1 MEARVNYAAVGVFVL
16 VLGAALIGAVLWLSG
31 GGAYRN
37 TYDTYYAYMDE
48 SVSGLSLD
56 APVRYRGVEVGR
68 VRRIALAPE
77 DIERVQLTM
86 DIARGTPVK
95 VDTVAVLRMQGL
107 TGIGY
112 VELAGGSSNS
122 PPLVALAGEEYPV
135 IRSGPSLM
143 VRLDSAVTAL
153 LDNVNRSSASFNALM
168 DEDNRGALKQ
178 ALADFQVVTRTLAA
192 RSTAIDSGLANAARA
207 MENTA
212 RLAAELS
219 QLVARVQRSAD
230 GFDRMAGEVARA
242 GASAGGTLESAR
254 AALDSARTALDNAR
268 AEARDFAA
276 ETLPEA
282 RQLVTELREMAA
294 SLRRLSEEVE
304 RNPSVLVYGKPAAKR
319 GPGE

>member
-1 MEARVNYAAVGVFVL
+1 MEARVNFAAVGVFVL
-16 VLGAALIGAVLWLSG
+16 VLGAALIGGVLWLSS
-31 GGAYRN
+31 GGAYRD

-77 DIERVQLTM
+77 NIERVRLTM

-95 VDTVAVLRMQGL
+95 VDTMAVLRMQGL

-112 VELAGGSSNS
+112 VELAGGSRNS
-122 PPLVALAGEEYPV
+122 PPLLAQAGEDTPV

-143 VRLDSAVTAL
+143 VRLDSALTAL

-168 DEDNRGALKQ
+168 DEDNRRSFKQ
-178 ALADFQVVTRTLAA
+178 ILADLQLASRALAA
-192 RSTAIDSGLANAARA
+192 RSTEIDSGLANAARA
-207 MENTA
+207 MENAA
-212 RLAAELS
+212 RLTAEIS

-230 GFDRMAGEVARA
+230 AFDRMAGELARA
-242 GASAGGTLESAR
+242 GATAGKTLESAR
-254 AALDSARTALDNAR
+254 ATLDSARTALDSAR

-282 RQLVTELREMAA
+282 RQLVTEMREMAA